1 MMNINDIM
9 QLLPHE
15 SPMLMV
21 DRILEVEPGK
31 SILGYKNISINEQL
45 FVGHFPRAPIFPG
58 VLIIEA
64 MAQISGILGFVT
76 TQQSSDDGM
85 LYLFAGIDKVRFKRP
100 VVPGDRLMLTSE
112 VLSVKRNIWRFR
124 TQAKVEEE
132 LASTA
137 ILMCAYQDKE
147 SLE

>member
-1 MMNINDIM
+1 MNVNDIM

-15 SPMLMV
+15 YPMLMV
-21 DRILEVEPGK
+21 DRILEVESGK

-124 TQAKVEEE
+124 TEAKVEEE

-137 ILMCAYQDKE
+137 ILMCAYQDTE

>member
-1 MMNINDIM
+1 MMNVNDIM
-9 QLLPHE
+9 HLLPHE
-15 SPMLMV
+15 YPMLMV
-21 DRILEVEPGK
+21 DRVLEVEPGK
-31 SILGYKNISINEQL
+31 SIVGYKNISINEQI
-45 FVGHFPRAPIFPG
+45 FVGHFPGAPIFPG

-76 TQQSSDDGM
+76 AQQSSDNGM

-112 VLSVKRNIWRFR
+112 VVSVKRNIWRFR
-124 TQAKVEEE
+124 TTATVDEE

-137 ILMCAYQDKE
+137 ILMCAYQDKG
-147 SLE
+147 SLG

>member
-1 MMNINDIM
+1 MKVNEIM
-9 QLLPHE
+9 RLLPHDY
-15 SPMLMV
+15 PMLMV
-21 DRILEVEPGK
+21 DRVIEVDPGK

-45 FVGHFPRAPIFPG
+45 FVGHFPETPIFPG

-76 TQQSSDDGM
+76 AQESSDNGM
-85 LYLFAGIDKVRFKRP
+85 LYLFAGIDKVRFKLP

-112 VLSVKRNIWRFR
+112 VVSVKRNIWRFR
-124 TQAKVEEE
+124 TEAKVDNE

-137 ILMCAYQDKE
+137 ILMCAYQEKE

>member
-1 MMNINDIM
+1 MKVNEIM
-9 QLLPHE
+9 RLLPHDY
-15 SPMLMV
+15 PMLMV
-21 DRILEVEPGK
+21 DRVIEVDPGK

-45 FVGHFPRAPIFPG
+45 FVGHFPETPIFPG

-76 TQQSSDDGM
+76 AQESSDNGM
-85 LYLFAGIDKVRFKRP
+85 LYLFAGIDKVRFKLP

-112 VLSVKRNIWRFR
+112 VVSVKRNIWRFR
-124 TQAKVEEE
+124 TEAKVDKE

-137 ILMCAYQDKE
+137 ILMCAYQEKE

>member
-1 MMNINDIM
+1 MKVNDIM
-9 QLLPHE
+9 RLLPHDY
-15 SPMLMV
+15 PMLMV
-21 DRILEVEPGK
+21 DRVIEVDPGR
-31 SILGYKNISINEQL
+31 SILGYKNVSINEQL
-45 FVGHFPRAPIFPG
+45 FVGHFPETPIFPG

-76 TQQSSDDGM
+76 TQESSDDGM

-112 VLSVKRNIWRFR
+112 VVSVKRNIWRFR
-124 TQAKVEEE
+124 TEAKVDKE

-137 ILMCAYQDKE
+137 ILMCAYQEKE

>member
-1 MMNINDIM
+1 MKVNEIM
-9 QLLPHE
+9 RLLPHDY
-15 SPMLMV
+15 PMLMV
-21 DRILEVEPGK
+21 DRVIEVDPGK

-45 FVGHFPRAPIFPG
+45 FVGHFPETPIFPG

-76 TQQSSDDGM
+76 AQESSDNGM
-85 LYLFAGIDKVRFKRP
+85 LYLFAGIDKVRFKLP

-112 VLSVKRNIWRFR
+112 VVSVKRNIWRFR
-124 TQAKVEEE
+124 TEAKVDKE

-147 SLE
+147 SL

>member
-1 MMNINDIM
+1 MMKVNDIM
-9 QLLPHE
+9 RLLPHDY
-15 SPMLMV
+15 PMLMV
-21 DRILEVEPGK
+21 DRVIEVDPGK

-45 FVGHFPRAPIFPG
+45 FVGHFPETPIFPG

-76 TQQSSDDGM
+76 AQESSDNGM
-85 LYLFAGIDKVRFKRP
+85 LYLFAGIDKVRFKLP

-112 VLSVKRNIWRFR
+112 VVSVKRNIWRFR
-124 TQAKVEEE
+124 TEAKVDNE

>member
-1 MMNINDIM
+1 MMNVNDIM

-15 SPMLMV
+15 YPMLMV
-21 DRILEVEPGK
+21 DRILEVEAGK

>member
-1 MMNINDIM
+1 MKVNEIM
-9 QLLPHE
+9 RLLPHDY
-15 SPMLMV
+15 PMLMV
-21 DRILEVEPGK
+21 DRVIEVDPGK

-45 FVGHFPRAPIFPG
+45 FVGHFPETPIFPG

-76 TQQSSDDGM
+76 AQESSDNGM
-85 LYLFAGIDKVRFKRP
+85 LYLFAGIDKVRFKLP

-112 VLSVKRNIWRFR
+112 VVSVKRNIWRFR
-124 TQAKVEEE
+124 TEAKVDNE

>member
-1 MMNINDIM
+1 MINVNDIM
-9 QLLPHE
+9 HLLPHE
-15 SPMLMV
+15 YPMLMV
-21 DRILEVEPGK
+21 DRVLEVEPGK
-31 SILGYKNISINEQL
+31 SIVGYKNISINEQI
-45 FVGHFPRAPIFPG
+45 FVGHFPGAPIFPG

-76 TQQSSDDGM
+76 AQQSSDNGM

-112 VLSVKRNIWRFR
+112 VVSVKRNIWRFR
-124 TQAKVEEE
+124 TTATVDDE

-137 ILMCAYQDKE
+137 ILMCAYQDKG
-147 SLE
+147 SLG

>member
-1 MMNINDIM
+1 MMKVNEIM
-9 QLLPHE
+9 RLLPHDY
-15 SPMLMV
+15 PMLMV
-21 DRILEVEPGK
+21 DRVIEVDPGK

-45 FVGHFPRAPIFPG
+45 FVGHFPETPIFPG

-76 TQQSSDDGM
+76 AQESSDNGM
-85 LYLFAGIDKVRFKRP
+85 LYLFAGIDKVRFKLP

-112 VLSVKRNIWRFR
+112 VVSVKRNIWRFR
-124 TQAKVEEE
+124 TEAKVDNE